1 MASLVKTLK
10 NKASQSRLRNKH
22 STYQDEMLPDLPTT
36 GDYSSASGNSRKS
49 FWRRR
54 DHTPTPP
61 VAEAKSPNLT
71 SLSPPD
77 PPKSILR
84 PHNPRSTSLPQ
95 DRRHT
100 LVPYSQG
107 LDVNVPHRPESARTS
122 TPTNKEWRTSE
133 TTPTQQQ
140 TRRASVR
147 WSPPL
152 HAPKPV
158 TPRAIPMLS
167 SPINLDSPADSPPS
181 SSPQTP
187 STPVRQA
194 IPGRWSARPSS
205 TASSVVLKSAAAS
218 SVDGHGLPPRT
229 SSAASVSSR
238 RRSSRPGSSMSNST
252 RSSIAS
258 ISTITSSYEPRAP
271 RHPTHNSYYVIPQPP
286 APPRPRSIAR
296 KPVPSLVETTIPLP
310 MKSSPTPS
318 FNIIPPTPET
328 RGDAFENAN
337 VAAPRPSTSSARP
350 TSIILLDTMHE
361 EEEEEG
367 AKTPKLEAP
376 IQLENVKQL
385 DDLDSEESS
394 DDCQTPNEMEVLR
407 GSPQRTSPPRGG
419 KSREW
424 GTLYG
429 GYDDGKSISQ
439 SLAELARLACDLPP
453 LDADL
458 AENAAQA
465 TEAHR
470 RFLAARALVDATDS
484 PDLSVTPKPRPAP
497 TPPPQC
503 PLPARPIA
511 GAPIIPP
518 RSHRRETAHARK
530 RTQSTNTWDS
540 QGSLP
545 SLVSV
550 DSSSSMGSSTSQSSM
565 ASSPDVGDATSV
577 LRSMT
582 LEGVPMPSTPKAQ
595 MTTLGSALPETPNPG
610 LGLGLVLDVN
620 GLAPNTP
627 KHMRASSEQVSR
639 GTPTPPRSRPG
650 SRPVIRDARRSG
662 FYGTPLASQSMTS
675 IRSYTA
681 AKEDVLA
688 HRRQASV
695 ASSLA
700 SNVSDDDLLSASI
713 VAIPPGAVSIVGRE
727 DPRSHEIGVAF

>member
-22 STYQDEMLPDLPTT
+22 SVIHEEPLPDLPT
-36 GDYSSASGNSRKS
+36 GDYSSQSENSRKS

-61 VAEAKSPNLT
+61 MSEAKSPNLT
-71 SLSPPD
+71 SLSPPQ

-84 PHNPRSTSLPQ
+84 PHYSRSAGSAPLPQ

-100 LVPYSQG
+100 LVPYSRG
-107 LDVNVPHRPESARTS
+107 FELNIPDRPESARTA
-122 TPTNKEWRTSE
+122 TPPNKQWQSAQ
-133 TTPTQQQ
+133 TTPTQQNQ
-140 TRRASVR
+140 NRRASVR

-158 TPRAIPMLS
+158 TPREIPMLS
-167 SPINLDSPADSPPS
+167 SPISLDSPVDSPPS

-194 IPGRWSARPSS
+194 VPGRRSTRPPSS
-205 TASSVVLKSAAAS
+205 ASSVMLKSAANS
-218 SVDGHGLPPRT
+218 SKDSLPPRAP
-229 SSAASVSSR
+229 SAASMSSR
-238 RRSSRPGSSMSNST
+238 RRSSRPGSSMGYST

-271 RHPTHNSYYVIPQPP
+271 RLPTHNSYYVIPQAP

-296 KPVPSLVETTIPLP
+296 KPVPSLVETSIPLP
-310 MKSSPTPS
+310 LKSSPTPS
-318 FNIIPPTPET
+318 FNVIPPTPET
-328 RGDAFENAN
+328 RGEAFENAN
-337 VAAPRPSTSSARP
+337 MPAPRTSTSSGRP
-350 TSIILLDTMHE
+350 NSVILLDTMPE
-361 EEEEEG
+361 EEEEDG

-394 DDCQTPNEMEVLR
+394 DDCQTPSEMEVLR
-407 GSPQRTSPPRGG
+407 GSPQRPLPPRGA
-419 KSREW
+419 KSPARQWE
-424 GTLYG
+424 LYG
-429 GYDDGKSISQ
+429 GYDDGRSISH
-439 SLAELARLACDLPP
+439 SLAELARLACDLPA

-458 AENAAQA
+458 AENAAHA
-465 TEAHR
+465 SEAHR
-470 RFLAARALVDATDS
+470 RFLAARALVDATES
-484 PDLSVTPKPRPAP
+484 PDMSHTPKARPAP
-497 TPPPQC
+497 SAPPKC
-503 PLPARPIA
+503 PLPARPTA
-511 GAPIIPP
+511 AAPVVPP
-518 RSHRRETAHARK
+518 RSDRRVTAHTRK
-530 RTQSTNTWDS
+530 RAQSTDTWDS

-550 DSSSSMGSSTSQSSM
+550 DTVSSGMGSSSSQSSM
-565 ASSPDVGDATSV
+565 ESSPDVEEATNV

-595 MTTLGSALPETPNPG
+595 VKMMASSLPETPNPG
-610 LGLGLVLDVN
+610 LGLGLVLDVG
-620 GLAPNTP
+620 GLAPSTP
-627 KHMRASSEQVSR
+627 KHMRTTSEQNSAS
-639 GTPTPPRSRPG
+639 TPPKRL
-650 SRPVIRDARRSG
+650 PVIRDSRRSG
-662 FYGTPLASQSMTS
+662 FYGTPVASQSMTS
-675 IRSYTA
+675 IRSFSA
-681 AKEDVLA
+681 ARDDMSHHHL
-688 HRRQASV
+688 RQASV

-700 SNVSDDDLLSASI
+700 SNVSDEEDLLSASI